1 MIGYDLW
8 NFEERITK
16 RKATLALSVANQ
28 FTLPRDI
35 SMVFNVGYTP
45 FGNEDNMEFTAP
57 ILTSYAEISKRWL
70 KEKNLLTTLSISNL
84 FDTTH
89 SLRTATRYSVMES
102 TEHVPPRIAF
112 TISYRFNSSKD
123 KYQGTGALE
132 SVIDRM
138 NAGHD

>member
-1 MIGYDLW
+1 
-8 NFEERITK
+8 
-16 RKATLALSVANQ
+16 
-28 FTLPRDI
+28 
-35 SMVFNVGYTP
+35 
-45 FGNEDNMEFTAP
+45 
-57 ILTSYAEISKRWL
+57 
-70 KEKNLLTTLSISNL
+70 
-84 FDTTH
+84 
-89 SLRTATRYSVMES
+89 MES